1 MTNYNCDFCHQQGPL
16 YKDFD
21 GQSIRMIPFRLVL
34 SDMSYNF
41 CKECFRKL
49 MIKIPEIMEQS

>member
-1 MTNYNCDFCHQQGPL
+1 MTNYNCDFCHQPAKC
-16 YKDFD
+16 YEDKD
-21 GQSIRMIPFRLVL
+21 GQSIKIIPFHLVL

-41 CKECFRKL
+41 CTECFRKL